1 MIPLPTSECPQLN
14 MKETSCPL
22 FVLICTDPKIM
33 KEHITT
39 LLSSRVMRL
48 DSLTQNL
55 SDHILTPVRYRS
67 ENAGREACFVGS
79 SIRPLQR
86 PNVQTIGSSMKCTA
100 IQARI

>member
-22 FVLICTDPKIM
+22 FVLICTDPKTM

-55 SDHILTPVRYRS
+55 SDHILPPSAIDLKRLGERHVS
-67 ENAGREACFVGS
+67 LEAPSDPCNTQKS
-79 SIRPLQR
+79 RLSDP
-86 PNVQTIGSSMKCTA
+86 P
-100 IQARI
+100 